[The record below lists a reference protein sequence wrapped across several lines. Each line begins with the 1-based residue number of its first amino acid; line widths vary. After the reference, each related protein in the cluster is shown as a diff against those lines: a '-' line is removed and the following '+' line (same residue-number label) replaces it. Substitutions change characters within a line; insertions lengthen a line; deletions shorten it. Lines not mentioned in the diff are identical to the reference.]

1 MGRIEDLVTRNNAA
15 FSRGD
20 VEGALRGWHPEGVLT
35 PLPGGRSYRG
45 AEEIKRFFTEDIY
58 EIPEFAFR
66 IYTVL
71 EQHQY
76 ALVFGRYSMRED
88 GQVLD
93 RGIFWILEVSG
104 DEVIAFEAFENV
116 GEAFAAFKR
125 LLDAA

>member
-1 MGRIEDLVTRNNAA
+1 MGRIEDLVARNNAA

-20 VEGALRGWHPEGVLT
+20 VEGAMAGWHPEGVLT

-45 AEEIKRFFTEDIY
+45 AEEIKRFFTKDIY

-71 EQHQY
+71 EQHQC
-76 ALVFGRYSMRED
+76 ALVFGRYSVRDD
-88 GQVLD
+88 GQVVD
-93 RGIFWILEVSG
+93 YGIFWILEVNG
-104 DEVIAFEAFENV
+104 DEVMAFEAYANV